1 MQMEP
6 TAVKGED
13 FPLPGTVS
21 LHSVE
26 VRAETFCEWRDW
38 LCSGISAPLQFA
50 GRLSLHPADLELSLV
65 NSEAS
70 FCYH

>member
-13 FPLPGTVS
+13 FPLPATVS

-26 VRAETFCEWRDW
+26 VRAGTFWEWGD
-38 LCSGISAPLQFA
+38 LPFSNISAPPLLV
-50 GRLSLHPADLELSLV
+50 GSLCTHHYLPSGLGDV
-65 NSEAS
+65 
-70 FCYH
+70 YG

>member
-13 FPLPGTVS
+13 FPLPDTVS

-26 VRAETFCEWRDW
+26 VRAGTCYEWGDL
-38 LCSGISAPLQFA
+38 LCLNIYAPHHLLV
-50 GRLSLHPADLELSLV
+50 GSLHTHHDLPSRLGG
-65 NSEAS
+65 
-70 FCYH
+70 FYG